1 MADTAVTRPSE
12 SVPRGSAGAATPAP
26 TSSGRDGSPGAG
38 GPGASGKAAAARK
51 KAVTALRTEAR
62 WLATH
67 RSVRT
72 LSQVQARRGLPL
84 ARLMVDPQA
93 RANPYPCHEQI
104 REYGRLVKTPLMSVT
119 VDHALVS
126 GILRDPRFGVAI
138 GDAGGLPSVVS
149 WAFRSPDPNVAS
161 VVDKPSLLAV
171 DPPEHTRYRR
181 LVSKPFTPKALKAVA
196 ERVES
201 RATELLDGLE
211 GRQVVD
217 IVEEYASQLPVAVI
231 SEILAVPADMQQ
243 QFLEW
248 GNVLVPVLD
257 IGLRHREYMS
267 VIRGERL
274 LNEWFDQHFER
285 LRREPG
291 DDILSQLVN
300 ADPADRLNDVE
311 LRATAILLL
320 GAGFET
326 TVNLLG
332 SGVAVL
338 SGDEKSRARL
348 VADPSCWPQAVEELL
363 RFESPVQVTGRVCR
377 EDAEVDGVE
386 VTRGTAILCLLGGA
400 NRDPDVFSKPAT
412 YDLDRPNSKE
422 HVAFSG
428 GVHYCLGSNLARMEG
443 EIGLRLLFERFPD
456 LRVLGGVRRDLQTLR
471 GYESLVVSLKG

>member
-1 MADTAVTRPSE
+1 MA
-12 SVPRGSAGAATPAP
+12 
-26 TSSGRDGSPGAG
+26 SSR
-38 GPGASGKAAAARK
+38 AARVRRE
-51 KAVTALRTEAR
+51 ATVALRTEAR

-84 ARLMVDPQA
+84 ARLMVDPRA

-104 REYGRLVKTPLMSVT
+104 RAYGRLVKTPLMSVT

-126 GILRDPRFGVAI
+126 GILRDQRFGVAI

-181 LVSKPFTPKALKAVA
+181 LVSRPFTPKALRSVA

-201 RATELLDGLE
+201 RAVELLDGLE
-211 GRQVVD
+211 GREVVD
-217 IVEEYASQLPVAVI
+217 IVAEYASQLPVAVI
-231 SEILAVPADMQQ
+231 SEILAVPEDMHQ

-248 GNVLVPVLD
+248 GNTLVPVLD
-257 IGLRHREYMS
+257 IGLTHREYRN
-267 VIRGERL
+267 VLRGERQ
-274 LNEWFDQHFER
+274 LNDWFDGHFEK

-300 ADPADRLNDVE
+300 ADPDDRLSDVE

-332 SGVAVL
+332 SGVDVL
-338 SGDEKSRARL
+338 SGNEKARERL
-348 VADPSCWPQAVEELL
+348 AADPAMWPQAVEELL
-363 RFESPVQVTGRVCR
+363 RFESPVQLTGRVCR

-386 VTRGTAILCLLGGA
+386 IARGTAIICLLGGA
-400 NRDPDVFSKPAT
+400 NRDPDVFADPAT

-428 GVHYCLGSNLARMEG
+428 GVHYCLGANLARMEG

-456 LRVLGGVRRDLQTLR
+456 LRVIGGTRRDLQTLR
-471 GYESLVVSLKG
+471 GYESLVVALRG

>member
-1 MADTAVTRPSE
+1 MADTAVSTPDAAAPEFSGSRPPRTGA
-12 SVPRGSAGAATPAP
+12 SVTSGTIGKKAAT
-26 TSSGRDGSPGAG
+26 
-38 GPGASGKAAAARK
+38 
-51 KAVTALRTEAR
+51 VLRREAR

-72 LSQVQARRGLPL
+72 LSQFQARRGLPL
-84 ARLMVDPQA
+84 ARLMVDPVA

-119 VDHALVS
+119 VDHAVVS

-149 WAFRSPDPNVAS
+149 WAFRSPDPNLAS
-161 VVDKPSLLAV
+161 VVDAPSLLAV

-181 LVSKPFTPKALKAVA
+181 LVSKPFTPKALKSVA
-196 ERVES
+196 ERVEA

-211 GRQVVD
+211 GRDVVD

-231 SEILAVPADMQQ
+231 SEILAVPDDMQQ
-243 QFLEW
+243 QFLAW
-248 GNVLVPVLD
+248 GNALVPVLD
-257 IGLRHREYMS
+257 IGLSHREYMN
-267 VIRGERL
+267 VLRGERV
-274 LNEWFDQHFER
+274 LNDWFDGHFDR

-291 DDILSQLVN
+291 EDILSQLVN

-338 SGDEKSRARL
+338 VGDEKSRARL
-348 VADPSCWPQAVEELL
+348 ASDPALWPQAVEELL
-363 RFESPVQVTGRVCR
+363 RYESPVQLTGRVCR

-386 VTRGTAILCLLGGA
+386 ISRGTAIICLLGGA
-400 NRDPDVFSKPAT
+400 NRDPGVFADPAT

-456 LRVLGGVRRDLQTLR
+456 VRVLGGVRRDLQTLR
-471 GYESLVVSLKG
+471 GYESLVVALHG